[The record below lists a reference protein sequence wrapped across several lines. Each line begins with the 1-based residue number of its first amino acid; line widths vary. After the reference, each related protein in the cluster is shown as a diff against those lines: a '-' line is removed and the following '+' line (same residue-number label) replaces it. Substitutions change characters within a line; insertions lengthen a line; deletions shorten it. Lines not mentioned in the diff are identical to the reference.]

1 MVKGDRQTVGVLG
14 TFVWD
19 TVDIV
24 GHPIWTGW
32 GGLFYSVAA
41 LRAALPDDWVIRPL
55 ARVGSDR
62 VSEVRMILEGWG
74 VDTDGLVADR
84 ARNNQVGLTYEYTS
98 GHRHT
103 AKNGGVR
110 SWRHDELRHFA
121 EGMDACLVNFVA
133 GNELAGAVAASV
145 LRFAVNG
152 PMYADLHGLR
162 TDDLGAWLES
172 FATVQANQREVTA
185 MASDPAW
192 MRSWSEASDGRP
204 EPHLQLV
211 TLGALGG
218 VWSDEARE
226 FGYEPQLDVRHEDP
240 TGCGDVFAGTMY
252 ARLLQGDSVK
262 LSAMV
267 ANRAAAVCAGH
278 VGVEGLVEALR

>member
-62 VSEVRMILEGWG
+62 VSEVRMVLEGWG

-84 ARNNQVGLTYEYTS
+84 ARNNQVGLTYEYAS

-121 EGMDACLVNFVA
+121 EGLDACHCSATPSVTTLDI
-133 GNELAGAVAASV
+133 GSGRGITRWWWRQRRQRAS
-145 LRFAVNG
+145 
-152 PMYADLHGLR
+152 
-162 TDDLGAWLES
+162 
-172 FATVQANQREVTA
+172 
-185 MASDPAW
+185 
-192 MRSWSEASDGRP
+192 
-204 EPHLQLV
+204 
-211 TLGALGG
+211 
-218 VWSDEARE
+218 ARC
-226 FGYEPQLDVRHEDP
+226 P
-240 TGCGDVFAGTMY
+240 TGP
-252 ARLLQGDSVK
+252 R
-262 LSAMV
+262 
-267 ANRAAAVCAGH
+267 
-278 VGVEGLVEALR
+278 